1 MKEIML
7 LGDSIRMFYQERVR
21 ELLGEAYN
29 VSAPAENGRFAAYT
43 FNSLR
48 MWLPTFP
55 KPDVIHFNNGLW
67 DTAILY
73 AEDGCFT
80 PLDEYIRTMERIVRQ
95 LKKTGARLIFATT
108 TPTHPGKAEWV
119 TDMPPRHVNAD
130 IERYNAAAV
139 ELMKREGIAI
149 NDLYHLV
156 SDHIETYVSD
166 DWIHP
171 GPSGVEELAQAV
183 ASKIKEAAQ

>member
-1 MKEIML
+1 MKEVLL
-7 LGDSIRMFYQERVR
+7 LGDSIRMFYQERVK
-21 ELLGEAYN
+21 ELLGGEYN
-29 VSAPAENGRFAAYT
+29 VSGPAENGRFAAYT

-48 MWLPTFP
+48 MWLPAFP
-55 KPDVIHFNNGLW
+55 QPDIIHFNNGLW

-73 AEDGCFT
+73 PEDGCFT
-80 PLDEYIRTMERIVRQ
+80 PLEEYIRTMERIVRQ
-95 LKKTGARLIFATT
+95 LKKTGAKLIFATT

-119 TDMPPRHVNAD
+119 TDMPPRHINAE

-139 ELMKREGIAI
+139 ALMQREGIEI

-156 SDHIETYVSD
+156 CDHIEDYVSD

-171 GPSGVEELAQAV
+171 DPSGIEELAQAV
-183 ASKIKEAAQ
+183 ACKIKEAAQ